1 MKCPFKIITFQA
13 TFVHFRGGIRKK
25 NKNDTWNWIWNRFNS
40 WPLYPLVG
48 GHLTFEILKGSRITI
63 PRSSQRMTSKTV
75 TPRLFVSFR
84 QLRCFS
90 PNASSIPQNR
100 IFPISDREISA
111 SKTLTLVV
119 AESLLVS
126 KYRPL
131 WKAFFNSDQW
141 SGSKKQLLGI
151 FSNREFDHIEKS
163 TFRWK

>member
-1 MKCPFKIITFQA
+1 MKCPFKIIPFQA

-63 PRSSQRMTSKTV
+63 PRSSQRMTSKQSLPV
-75 TPRLFVSFR
+75 CLFLFANFAASVQMPQVS
-84 QLRCFS
+84 LKIGS
-90 PNASSIPQNR
+90 
-100 IFPISDREISA
+100 FPISDREISA